1 MKQLQTKQNKMENT
15 AKRIEELK
23 LALKTT
29 PKPKLGISSVEDV
42 DDAYQDLLEYNWW
55 KRETEDEIK
64 QLELELNSFETN

>member
-1 MKQLQTKQNKMENT
+1 MENT

-29 PKPKLGISSVEDV
+29 PKPKLGESSVEDV

-55 KRETEDEIK
+55 KRETEGEIK

>member
-1 MKQLQTKQNKMENT
+1 MENI

-29 PKPKLGISSVEDV
+29 PKPKLGVSSVEDV